1 MPCYEVKTEYC
12 NLSVR
17 TWAFF
22 FTFQFTTFKRAV
34 IVSYKKKLCII
45 LCLKNTLS
53 LIKNFKYN
61 HNCHSFQASRGH
73 NDALH
78 VLLGCIMNLDIKD
91 VNGRTMLDLA
101 CYSGH
106 TECVET
112 LLLQGATILVY
123 DNVARRT
130 PLHAAGN
137 LVKAEYL
144 IVGIHEEF

>member
-1 MPCYEVKTEYC
+1 
-12 NLSVR
+12 
-17 TWAFF
+17 
-22 FTFQFTTFKRAV
+22 
-34 IVSYKKKLCII
+34 
-45 LCLKNTLS
+45 
-53 LIKNFKYN
+53 
-61 HNCHSFQASRGH
+61 
-73 NDALH
+73 
-78 VLLGCIMNLDIKD
+78 MNLDIKD

-137 LVKAEYL
+137 LRKD
-144 IVGIHEEF
+144 